1 MPDQGRRGARAR
13 RARRR
18 EPALAIPRYRPVRY
32 PAGRQPRLPA
42 VARRARLR
50 HTLAFEAYSPTL
62 GHCDRKPTLA
72 AVAPPSRLARRGF
85 RPLYGTAR
93 GSTLSVPRAL
103 ELWCALIVLTALAG
117 VRLAAE
123 SARSTR
129 LEDRF
134 AAKLAAPGDMS
145 VLAPAPWQQD
155 TPGVG
160 SDPNAYAAVDA
171 DLARIGEIAR
181 FRHRRDG
188 GIPCELGRLEALE
201 LNFPASRYALSCDE
215 PVIYTPIETG
225 CSNRAARHIC
235 APTTGWKA
243 ASSPGRR
250 ATERGLARPR
260 DGLQIYMDTNP
271 RFRYRRS
278 GLRVAVCSAP
288 PGPLRGGE
296 EEKTQDEQ
304 GFHHYK

>member
-1 MPDQGRRGARAR
+1 
-13 RARRR
+13 
-18 EPALAIPRYRPVRY
+18 
-32 PAGRQPRLPA
+32 
-42 VARRARLR
+42 
-50 HTLAFEAYSPTL
+50 
-62 GHCDRKPTLA
+62 
-72 AVAPPSRLARRGF
+72 
-85 RPLYGTAR
+85 
-93 GSTLSVPRAL
+93 
-103 ELWCALIVLTALAG
+103 
-117 VRLAAE
+117 
-123 SARSTR
+123 
-129 LEDRF
+129 
-134 AAKLAAPGDMS
+134 MS